1 MSRRKRRGLG
11 SPSERLTMK
20 QVRKLR
26 DGFARRGESDLRP
39 GECRRVHRGARKICR
54 NTFGHYSVR
63 YI

>member
-1 MSRRKRRGLG
+1 
-11 SPSERLTMK
+11 MK

-54 NTFGHYSVR
+54 NTFGHYSVK

>member
-1 MSRRKRRGLG
+1 
-11 SPSERLTMK
+11 MK

-26 DGFARRGESDLRP
+26 THLARVGESDLRP
-39 GECRRVHRGARKICR
+39 GECRRVGHAAKKICR